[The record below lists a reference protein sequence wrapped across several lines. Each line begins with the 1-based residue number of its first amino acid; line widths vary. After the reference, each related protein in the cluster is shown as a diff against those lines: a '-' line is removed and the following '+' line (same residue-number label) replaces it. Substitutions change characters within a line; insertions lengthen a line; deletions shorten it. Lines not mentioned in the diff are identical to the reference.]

1 MSETTVA
8 APSLSAV
15 RQFMG
20 RRFTQA
26 EKLGGSAG
34 YSEGFT
40 VRQAFGHKVRPTDW
54 VTVEYEPGA
63 WKRARM
69 SDDRVLLEKTQK
81 ILAVYQRNLETQYD
95 VSRNDEGGPDDWNCL
110 LVRTKKESS

>member
-1 MSETTVA
+1 MSETETVT
-8 APSLSAV
+8 APSASAV
-15 RQFMG
+15 SAFMG
-20 RRFTQA
+20 RRFTRA

-40 VRQAFGHKVRPTDW
+40 VREALGKNVRETDW

-69 SDDRVLLEKTQK
+69 SEADLLSKTQK
-81 ILAVYQRNLETQYD
+81 ILDVYARNLDVKYD
-95 VSRNDEGGPDDWNCL
+95 VARNDEGGPDDWNCL
-110 LVRTKKESS
+110 LVRIKKGES